1 MFWPET
7 EIKVEEEMLRSLP
20 EQINFISMNP
30 RTHCF
35 LLAHLNR
42 QEANFKWSG
51 PHSTAVYVRER
62 GRETQRDRERGE
74 GGREIS
80 TYEVLKVAG
89 KEKMQQMKSR
99 EEYMKSV
106 RDLRAL
112 LTGGGGQRGR
122 GEQLKL
128 M

>member
-1 MFWPET
+1 
-7 EIKVEEEMLRSLP
+7 MLRSLP

-30 RTHCF
+30 RTHSF

-74 GGREIS
+74 GGREQREIS
-80 TYEVLKVAG
+80 TYEVLKAAG
-89 KEKMQQMKSR
+89 KEKIQQMKSR

-106 RDLRAL
+106 RDLCAL

-122 GEQLKL
+122 EGGGSSSN
-128 M
+128 

>member
-1 MFWPET
+1 
-7 EIKVEEEMLRSLP
+7 MLRSLP

-30 RTHCF
+30 RTHSF

-62 GRETQRDRERGE
+62 GRETQRDRERGGRE
-74 GGREIS
+74 QREIS
-80 TYEVLKVAG
+80 TYKVLKAAG

-106 RDLRAL
+106 RDLHAL